1 MRTRYSG
8 FMRGGLERWKRGV
21 GGRGIRQATA
31 YALNGECDAHMDS
44 VTAAEGIEHAER
56 YAAERTYRFVV
67 QDGEITTD
75 ALDKEQL
82 QRWIAGD
89 DPVDGSLEGW
99 TAARPTLTSFWMPP

>member
-89 DPVDGSLEGW
+89 DPVDGSSRDGPQL
-99 TAARPTLTSFWMPP
+99 ARR